1 MKNAHLRLAQV
12 EFQMATKRSTTS
24 VRVWCDRL
32 ITDEDRGLLL
42 SIFGNESE
50 MSAIA
55 GAVGLGSSLT
65 AFLPTGERIAFR
77 MGDKAISSRG
87 FLSMPSHRR
96 PIRHTLYFAQALYDQ
111 ASGGSITVMRNDD
124 DLIWATIVSS
134 LGLPATPQ
142 WASSAVEMLRE
153 SGKIKTLDGFRCS
166 PTRIT
171 VNREEMLQWIGQQV
185 AAKKLLLPTEEG
197 PIVWPRYEL
206 RDLLTGMDAD
216 LDRDQNLILS
226 EALPLAA

>member
-12 EFQMATKRSTTS
+12 EFQIDTKRSTTS
-24 VRVWCDRL
+24 VRAWCDRL

-55 GAVGLGSSLT
+55 GAIGLGSLLT

-87 FLSMPSHRR
+87 FLTTPSHRR
-96 PIRHTLYFAQALYDQ
+96 PIRHNLYFAQALYDQ

-124 DLIWATIVSS
+124 DLIWASIVSS
-134 LGLPATPQ
+134 LGLPATPL
-142 WASSAVEMLRE
+142 WAPLAVEMLRGN
-153 SGKIKTLDGFRCS
+153 GKIKILDGFRCS
-166 PTRIT
+166 PVRIT
-171 VNREEMLQWIGQQV
+171 VTREEMMQWIGEQV
-185 AAKKLLLPTEEG
+185 AAKKLLFPTEEG
-197 PIVWPRYEL
+197 PILWPRYEL
-206 RDLLTGMDAD
+206 RDLLMGMDDDFATE
-216 LDRDQNLILS
+216 QNPLH
-226 EALPLAA
+226 EELPLAA